1 MSRQDDRALA
11 IVLFGNSLAAADLR
25 PTGDPR
31 SVLAD
36 LPVYTDLLV
45 LADRIGV
52 NIVDGK

>member
-11 IVLFGNSLAAADLR
+11 IVLFGDRLATADLVL
-25 PTGDPR
+25 TGSPH

-36 LPVYTDLLV
+36 IPVYTDLLI

>member
-1 MSRQDDRALA
+1 VSRQDDRALA
-11 IVLFGNSLAAADLR
+11 IVLFGDRLAAADLVL
-25 PTGDPR
+25 TGSPH

-36 LPVYTDLLV
+36 IPVYTDLLI

>member
-11 IVLFGNSLAAADLR
+11 IVLFGNRLAAADLL

-36 LPVYTDLLV
+36 IPVYTDLLV
-45 LADRIGV
+45 LADRIDV